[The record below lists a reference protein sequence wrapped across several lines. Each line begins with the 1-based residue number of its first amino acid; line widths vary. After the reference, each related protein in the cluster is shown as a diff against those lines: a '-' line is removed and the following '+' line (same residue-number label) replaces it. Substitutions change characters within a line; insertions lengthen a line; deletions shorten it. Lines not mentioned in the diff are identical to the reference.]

1 MPIKIRIADDSC
13 VKEVNVK
20 KVKVKELLS
29 MLGLLSEEY
38 IVVKGNEVITDEDE
52 VVDGD
57 EIVLYPVVS
66 GG

>member
-1 MPIKIRIADDSC
+1 MPIKVRIANNPR
-13 VKEVNVK
+13 VKEINVEK
-20 KVKVKELLS
+20 IKVKELLS